1 MTELKGTLQRNAK
14 AGVGIAQPRR
24 SASAPAKR
32 GVRLQGFVLSVA
44 IAASCPLVVG
54 SVGAASLLDGP
65 GASQGQGISEL
76 MSADPDALQGDVY
89 IIGPGDVLDLK
100 LFDAPEL
107 SGPLEVLND
116 GSVALP
122 LVGSVVLSGLT
133 LQQAS
138 NWARQ
143 LLADQLLRPELQL
156 QVVRPR
162 PIRVSVVGAVER
174 PGLYSLTTTE
184 SVQTEGGP
192 TTSISGLPTVVD
204 VIQKAG
210 GITQQAN
217 LREVQ
222 LQRRLPGTP
231 VRFKRARLN
240 LLDLVLEGDQQQN
253 PFLFDGDTIK
263 IERAEEVPAEAIA
276 LASVNLSPKVIEV
289 NVIGEVNS
297 PGRLELMANT
307 PLVQA
312 ILASGGLKDWR
323 ANGGNVELVRINR
336 NGTATLKRF
345 RFDMSQ
351 GASNQTNPPLRQGD
365 TVRVGRSLLAKGSD
379 AIGAVS
385 EPVSGLVTVYS
396 LFRLINTSN

>member
-1 MTELKGTLQRNAK
+1 M
-14 AGVGIAQPRR
+14 
-24 SASAPAKR
+24 
-32 GVRLQGFVLSVA
+32 
-44 IAASCPLVVG
+44 AASSQLVVG
-54 SVGAASLLDGP
+54 SVSAASLLEGP
-65 GASQGQGISEL
+65 GAPQGQGVSAS
-76 MSADPDALQGDVY
+76 MSADQEALQGDVY

-122 LVGSVVLSGLT
+122 LVGIVVISGLT

-351 GASNQTNPPLRQGD
+351 GASNQANPPLRQGD

>member
-1 MTELKGTLQRNAK
+1 
-14 AGVGIAQPRR
+14 
-24 SASAPAKR
+24 
-32 GVRLQGFVLSVA
+32 
-44 IAASCPLVVG
+44 
-54 SVGAASLLDGP
+54 
-65 GASQGQGISEL
+65 
-76 MSADPDALQGDVY
+76 MSADQEALQGDVY

-138 NWARQ
+138 SWARQ

-351 GASNQTNPPLRQGD
+351 GASNQANPPLRQGD

-396 LFRLINTSN
+396 LFRLINTNN

>member
-1 MTELKGTLQRNAK
+1 M
-14 AGVGIAQPRR
+14 
-24 SASAPAKR
+24 S
-32 GVRLQGFVLSVA
+32 
-44 IAASCPLVVG
+44 
-54 SVGAASLLDGP
+54 AASLLEGP
-65 GASQGQGISEL
+65 GAPQGQGVSGL

-253 PFLFDGDTIK
+253 PYLFDGDTIK